1 LFLLQIQSTTSRSFT
16 GGLSS
21 AVSEPLIVPLSP
33 EESRLLILSWE
44 TANRAREIGAEGLHS
59 SHPSEN
65 EKSAPKTWLT
75 GRTPSAAPPR
85 STAEVMAR
93 LRHLVAR
100 QAAKQR
106 LAASF
111 GRMREPLANSEERLA
126 ASFDRMREPLATSDE
141 RHSAWRPQNDA
152 GSFDDLLRL

>member
-1 LFLLQIQSTTSRSFT
+1 M
-16 GGLSS
+16 SS

-59 SHPSEN
+59 PPSEN

-111 GRMREPLANSEERLA
+111 GRMREPLATSEERN
-126 ASFDRMREPLATSDE
+126 
-141 RHSAWRPQNDA
+141 SAWRTQNDA
-152 GSFDDLLRL
+152 GSLDDLLRL